1 MRPTKNNTKSI
12 KDCGVCQVVSVLVF
26 YSKDQSLIP
35 AEVTI
40 FLLKLLLKRMK
51 IYKKRPGKAYI
62 KQNKLH
68 KLNVLKLYWV
78 GLCRAPN

>member
-1 MRPTKNNTKSI
+1 MRPTKNKTKSI

-51 IYKKRPGKAYI
+51 IYKKRPDGPFI
-62 KQNKLH
+62 KTKSI
-68 KLNVLKLYWV
+68 Y
-78 GLCRAPN
+78 